1 MSCQRV
7 VFALATGLMAASL
20 TSVAIAQDSCWCS
33 HECCEPRIKFLDD
46 LLLFGR
52 VPSYRDPFE
61 ERIETERHD
70 FTQSTKTVGRHV
82 GQIEIGYTYFYKD
95 FEDEIEQAHT
105 TPELQFRFGLTDDV
119 EFRVRWN
126 YAWNFVDEAENSE
139 GAEDFR
145 FSFKLAVTE
154 PGGWVPESALE
165 VRFAVPTGGSAFST
179 EHFEFGLDYIYG
191 WELGEGWTLSAS
203 TQFSTNGLGDFGLIP
218 EEPSADRF
226 ILLGQSVAIGTEL
239 TNRNTIYN
247 ELYGLFSHALE
258 DNYRIVIYNAGIDHY
273 VTDNLVLDFRVGI
286 GLTPDSDDLFAGFG
300 GGYRF

>member
-1 MSCQRV
+1 MSSHRIILT
-7 VFALATGLMAASL
+7 LATGLMAASL
-20 TSVAIAQDSCWCS
+20 TSAAMAQDPCRCR

-82 GQIEIGYTYFYKD
+82 GQIELGYTYFYKD
-95 FEDEIEQAHT
+95 FEEEIEQAHT
-105 TPELQFRFGLTDDV
+105 TPELLFRFGLTDDV

-126 YAWNFVDEAENSE
+126 YAWNFVDEAVNGE
-139 GAEDFR
+139 GGEDLR
-145 FSFKLAVTE
+145 YGFKLAVTE
-154 PGGWVPESALE
+154 QCDWVPESALE
-165 VRFAVPTGGSAFST
+165 VRFTAPTGGSAFTT

-191 WELGEGWTLSAS
+191 WEFCEGWSLTGA
-203 TQFSTNGLGDFGLIP
+203 TQFGTNGLGDFGLIP

-226 ILLGQSVAIGTEL
+226 MLWGQSVAIGTEL
-239 TNRNTIYN
+239 SDRNTIYN
-247 ELYGLFSHALE
+247 EVYGLFSYALA

-273 VTDNLVLDFRVGI
+273 VTDNFVLDFRVGI